1 MGLLHQPPRGRR
13 NGSLFPGDIWPDAGH
28 RQFCDHSAHGSGRHL
43 GLSSTTRQSSPNR
56 AASDCD
62 CDRQLP
68 GHGACPGEDTE
79 HCSNHCTGSLSRF
92 REWFSHSII
101 GIIPLDRTGGTDTD
115 VLFETCR
122 QALDRNEILILFP
135 ENTRG
140 DREHLNRIRKGICH
154 LLADREQT
162 PVIPVV
168 MHGPGRALPRG
179 EALLV
184 PFNCDVV
191 IGNPMQIEGR
201 SNQFVKQ
208 LTETFNELFT
218 HCLTRH
224 EDDQDL

>member
-1 MGLLHQPPRGRR
+1 MNRTLKVLFFALIVRPFVLIGLGLNIVNR
-13 NGSLFPGDIWPDAGH
+13 NGLPTSGPSVIAANHNSHLDTLVLMSLFPLAELDRVRPVAAADY
-28 RQFCDHSAHGSGRHL
+28 F
-43 GLSSTTRQSSPNR
+43 LSN
-56 AASDCD
+56 
-62 CDRQLP
+62 
-68 GHGACPGEDTE
+68 
-79 HCSNHCTGSLSRF
+79 RF
-92 REWFSHSII
+92 REWFSQSII

-135 ENTRG
+135 EGTRG
-140 DREHLNRIRKGICH
+140 DPEHMSRVRKGICH
-154 LLADREQT
+154 LLVDREQT

-168 MHGPGRALPRG
+168 MHGLGRALPRG

-208 LTETFNELFT
+208 LTENFNELFT
-218 HCLTRH
+218 HCLTLH
-224 EDDQDL
+224 EDDQNL